1 MLIFVSHK
9 TIRDMSR
16 FLVEYDPSLSSMG
29 KKFIVGEV
37 TESMVSNDGTS
48 CQYHLDM
55 VKECLEENEMF
66 DDLKVVETLL
76 SEDVVFI
83 ELCIK
88 EIE

>member
-1 MLIFVSHK
+1 
-9 TIRDMSR
+9 MSR
-16 FLVEYDPSLSSMG
+16 FLVEYDPSLSTMA
-29 KKFIVGEV
+29 KRIIVDGV

-55 VKECLEENEMF
+55 VKECLEENELY
-66 DDLKVVETLL
+66 DDLKVIKTLL

-83 ELCIK
+83 ELCVK